1 MAKARGISGLSGELT
16 AQDEDGPEFA
26 MGDDITR
33 SRPYLETELVLCDV
47 YMKDHTDYIEEIK
60 KKWND

>member
-1 MAKARGISGLSGELT
+1 
-16 AQDEDGPEFA
+16 

-33 SRPYLETELVLCDV
+33 SRPYLETALVLCDV

>member
-1 MAKARGISGLSGELT
+1 
-16 AQDEDGPEFA
+16 

-33 SRPYLETELVLCDV
+33 SRPYLETALVLCDV

-60 KKWND
+60 KKRND